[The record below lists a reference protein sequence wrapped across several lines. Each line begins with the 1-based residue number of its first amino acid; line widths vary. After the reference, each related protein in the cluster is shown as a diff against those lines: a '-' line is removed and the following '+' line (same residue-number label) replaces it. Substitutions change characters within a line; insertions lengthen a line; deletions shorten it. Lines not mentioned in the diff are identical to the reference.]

1 MSELYNISSSPHIR
15 AKDTSAKI
23 MLYVIIALLPASI
36 FGVYNF
42 GLRALL
48 LIAVCIASCVASEWI
63 FEKIVHKKSTITD
76 FSAVLTGLL
85 LALNLPHTLP
95 IWQAVLGSIFAI
107 VIVKMLFGGLG
118 QNFMNPALGARCFLL
133 VSFASTMTSF
143 TYDGV
148 TGATPLAL
156 MRNGESVDTMKMF
169 LGTTA
174 GTIGETSVIAL
185 LIGAVFLLLMG
196 VIDLRIPGSYLIT
209 FVVFLLIFSG
219 KGFDVN
225 YIAAQLCGGGLMLG
239 AFFMATDYVT
249 SPITPS
255 GKIIYGILDIL
266 VNVFRSFPF
275 IILMVI
281 VIPFTRMIAGKA
293 IGTKAALVPLTISA
307 IPFVA
312 RVIESALRSV
322 DHGLI
327 EAARSFGAGDLQII
341 FRVYLKEALP
351 AILSG
356 ITLTMI
362 SLIGYSAMGGAIG
375 AGGLG
380 DVAIRY
386 GYQAYKMPYLIS
398 TSIVLIIFVQ
408 VIQSVGNL
416 LYKKLS

>member
-1 MSELYNISSSPHIR
+1 MKAFGQTVY
-15 AKDTSAKI
+15 
-23 MLYVIIALLPASI
+23 MVIGSTIFSVILGFIPAI
-36 FGVYNF
+36 VLTVTAPD
-42 GLRALL
+42 GLRP
-48 LIAVCIASCVASEWI
+48 
-63 FEKIVHKKSTITD
+63 
-76 FSAVLTGLL
+76 
-85 LALNLPHTLP
+85 N
-95 IWQAVLGSIFAI
+95 
-107 VIVKMLFGGLG
+107 
-118 QNFMNPALGARCFLL
+118 
-133 VSFASTMTSF
+133 
-143 TYDGV
+143 
-148 TGATPLAL
+148 
-156 MRNGESVDTMKMF
+156 
-169 LGTTA
+169 
-174 GTIGETSVIAL
+174 
-185 LIGAVFLLLMG
+185 
-196 VIDLRIPGSYLIT
+196 
-209 FVVFLLIFSG
+209 
-219 KGFDVN
+219 
-225 YIAAQLCGGGLMLG
+225 
-239 AFFMATDYVT
+239 
-249 SPITPS
+249 
-255 GKIIYGILDIL
+255 KIIYGILDIL

-327 EAARSFGAGDLQII
+327 GAARTFGAGDL
-341 FRVYLKEALP
+341 RVYLKEALP

>member
-1 MSELYNISSSPHIR
+1 MY
-15 AKDTSAKI
+15 DVI
-23 MLYVIIALLPASI
+23 MKAFGQTVYMVIGSTIFSVILGFIPAI
-36 FGVYNF
+36 VLTVTAPD
-42 GLRALL
+42 GLRP
-48 LIAVCIASCVASEWI
+48 
-63 FEKIVHKKSTITD
+63 
-76 FSAVLTGLL
+76 
-85 LALNLPHTLP
+85 N
-95 IWQAVLGSIFAI
+95 
-107 VIVKMLFGGLG
+107 
-118 QNFMNPALGARCFLL
+118 
-133 VSFASTMTSF
+133 
-143 TYDGV
+143 
-148 TGATPLAL
+148 
-156 MRNGESVDTMKMF
+156 
-169 LGTTA
+169 
-174 GTIGETSVIAL
+174 
-185 LIGAVFLLLMG
+185 
-196 VIDLRIPGSYLIT
+196 
-209 FVVFLLIFSG
+209 
-219 KGFDVN
+219 
-225 YIAAQLCGGGLMLG
+225 
-239 AFFMATDYVT
+239 
-249 SPITPS
+249 
-255 GKIIYGILDIL
+255 KIIYGILDIL

-327 EAARSFGAGDLQII
+327 EAALQII

>member
-1 MSELYNISSSPHIR
+1 MKAFGQTVY
-15 AKDTSAKI
+15 
-23 MLYVIIALLPASI
+23 MVIGSTLFSVILGFIPAI
-36 FGVYNF
+36 VLTVTAPD
-42 GLRALL
+42 GLRP
-48 LIAVCIASCVASEWI
+48 
-63 FEKIVHKKSTITD
+63 
-76 FSAVLTGLL
+76 
-85 LALNLPHTLP
+85 N
-95 IWQAVLGSIFAI
+95 
-107 VIVKMLFGGLG
+107 
-118 QNFMNPALGARCFLL
+118 
-133 VSFASTMTSF
+133 
-143 TYDGV
+143 
-148 TGATPLAL
+148 
-156 MRNGESVDTMKMF
+156 
-169 LGTTA
+169 
-174 GTIGETSVIAL
+174 
-185 LIGAVFLLLMG
+185 
-196 VIDLRIPGSYLIT
+196 
-209 FVVFLLIFSG
+209 
-219 KGFDVN
+219 
-225 YIAAQLCGGGLMLG
+225 
-239 AFFMATDYVT
+239 
-249 SPITPS
+249 
-255 GKIIYGILDIL
+255 KIIYGILLGIL
-266 VNVFRSFPF
+266 TGLFRLFGANAEGVSFA
-275 IILMVI
+275 I

>member
-1 MSELYNISSSPHIR
+1 MY
-15 AKDTSAKI
+15 DVI
-23 MLYVIIALLPASI
+23 MKAFGQTVYMVIGSTLFSVILGFIPAI
-36 FGVYNF
+36 VLTVTAPD
-42 GLRALL
+42 GLRP
-48 LIAVCIASCVASEWI
+48 
-63 FEKIVHKKSTITD
+63 
-76 FSAVLTGLL
+76 
-85 LALNLPHTLP
+85 N
-95 IWQAVLGSIFAI
+95 
-107 VIVKMLFGGLG
+107 
-118 QNFMNPALGARCFLL
+118 
-133 VSFASTMTSF
+133 
-143 TYDGV
+143 
-148 TGATPLAL
+148 
-156 MRNGESVDTMKMF
+156 
-169 LGTTA
+169 
-174 GTIGETSVIAL
+174 
-185 LIGAVFLLLMG
+185 
-196 VIDLRIPGSYLIT
+196 
-209 FVVFLLIFSG
+209 
-219 KGFDVN
+219 
-225 YIAAQLCGGGLMLG
+225 
-239 AFFMATDYVT
+239 
-249 SPITPS
+249 
-255 GKIIYGILDIL
+255 KIIYGILDIL

-386 GYQAYKMPYLIS
+386 GYHRYQADMMLVTVVILVIIAQLIQE
-398 TSIVLIIFVQ
+398 IFTRSSRRSDKR
-408 VIQSVGNL
+408 IR
-416 LYKKLS
+416 

>member
-1 MSELYNISSSPHIR
+1 MY
-15 AKDTSAKI
+15 DVI
-23 MLYVIIALLPASI
+23 MKAFGQTVYMVIGSTIFSVILGFIPAI
-36 FGVYNF
+36 VLTVTAPD
-42 GLRALL
+42 GLRP
-48 LIAVCIASCVASEWI
+48 
-63 FEKIVHKKSTITD
+63 
-76 FSAVLTGLL
+76 
-85 LALNLPHTLP
+85 N
-95 IWQAVLGSIFAI
+95 
-107 VIVKMLFGGLG
+107 
-118 QNFMNPALGARCFLL
+118 
-133 VSFASTMTSF
+133 
-143 TYDGV
+143 
-148 TGATPLAL
+148 
-156 MRNGESVDTMKMF
+156 
-169 LGTTA
+169 
-174 GTIGETSVIAL
+174 
-185 LIGAVFLLLMG
+185 
-196 VIDLRIPGSYLIT
+196 
-209 FVVFLLIFSG
+209 
-219 KGFDVN
+219 
-225 YIAAQLCGGGLMLG
+225 
-239 AFFMATDYVT
+239 
-249 SPITPS
+249 
-255 GKIIYGILDIL
+255 KIIYGILDIL

-386 GYQAYKMPYLIS
+386 GYQRFQADVMIA
-398 TSIVLIIFVQ
+398 TIIVLVIIVQ
-408 VIQSVGNL
+408 FMQFTGNL
-416 LYKKLS
+416 LSKKANKK